1 MTQNIISQNIIIQL
15 FDQLREIKLLSIQGT
30 HLRVVIKL
38 QRLIQKPVDQ
48 RCFCQMKIVKHDR
61 IIVEGVDD
69 PLAYIKICQF
79 KIVRFQIA
87 QLPKI
92 LCRTLP
98 AAHLR
103 CTVVKT
109 AQGIQAPDIRRE
121 LSMLLKKMR
130 QYLHHAAHRKIIL
143 IPLVVCLY
151 DLIQKFLRQLIIE
164 AVLLLDERP
173 DIKIQQRLILDI
185 QIAHD
190 PGLSAQILHPRFLI
204 FCIENFTDS
213 LLLYFQISF
222 ILFVK
227 MNNIIPCN
235 HRDVCS
241 DLLFL

>member
-1 MTQNIISQNIIIQL
+1 
-15 FDQLREIKLLSIQGT
+15 
-30 HLRVVIKL
+30 
-38 QRLIQKPVDQ
+38 
-48 RCFCQMKIVKHDR
+48 MKIVKHDR
-61 IIVEGVDD
+61 IIVEGIDN

-79 KIVRFQIA
+79 KIVRFQTA
-87 QLPKI
+87 QLLKI

-98 AAHLR
+98 AALLR

-109 AQGIQAPDIRRE
+109 AQAIQAPDIRRE
-121 LSMLLKKMR
+121 LSMLLKIMR

-143 IPLVVCLY
+143 IPFVVCLY
-151 DLIQKFLRQLIIE
+151 DLIQKFLCQLIIE
-164 AVLLLDERP
+164 AVLLLNERP
-173 DIKIQQRLILDI
+173 DIEIQQCLILDI

-190 PGLSAQILHPRFLI
+190 PGLSAQILHPRFLV
-204 FCIENFTDS
+204 FCIEDFTDS

-241 DLLFL
+241 DPLLLWLMHRFIIALIRIRRKHYPQVH